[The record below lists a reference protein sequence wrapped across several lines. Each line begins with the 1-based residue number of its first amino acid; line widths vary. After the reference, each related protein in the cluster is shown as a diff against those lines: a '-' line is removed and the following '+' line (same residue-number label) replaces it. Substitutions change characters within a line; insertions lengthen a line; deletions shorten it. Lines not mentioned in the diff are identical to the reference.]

1 MAKMNA
7 KPLIAGISKPVSQLA
22 LGTAF
27 YNIATKED
35 WFDILDYY
43 IEVGGTIV
51 DTARAYSTSEEVIGL
66 WMEAR
71 STRDQTIIQT
81 KCGITED
88 NYLPADNFPEVVRN
102 ELTTSLQTLRTDYID
117 VYLLHRDNQEMTVA
131 EILEPL
137 NNEIAKGRVHAIGAS
152 NWEYRRLTEASEYAY
167 KHGMKGFAVVS
178 NNISLTRPTA
188 AFYRGLVS
196 TDKTGERWH
205 EETRIPL
212 IPWSSQA
219 RGFFTGQYRKPKAS
233 VNEVNTPQ
241 MRDDPAIASS
251 KRDGFT
257 NRMIKVYCTDENF
270 ERLNRAKKL
279 GEEKGGYTAVEVALA
294 WLLHKPFPIV
304 PIVGPHTREELASC
318 VKAISLTLTESEIKW
333 LNLEAKE

>member
-7 KPLIAGISKPVSQLA
+7 KSLIAGISKPVSRLA

-27 YNIATKED
+27 YNTANKEA

-51 DTARAYSTSEEVIGL
+51 DTARSYSTSEEVIGL
-66 WMEAR
+66 WMESR
-71 STRDQTIIQT
+71 STRDQIIIQT
-81 KCGITED
+81 KCGITGD
-88 NYLPADNFPEVVRN
+88 NYLPADNFSEVVRN

-117 VYLLHRDNQEMTVA
+117 VYLLHRDNQEMAVA

-137 NNEIAKGRVHAIGAS
+137 NNEIANGRVHAIGAS

-178 NNISLTRPTA
+178 NNISLARPTA

-205 EETRIPL
+205 EETEIPL

-219 RGFFTGQYRKPKAS
+219 RGFFTGQY
-233 VNEVNTPQ
+233 TPE
-241 MRDDPAIASS
+241 MRDNFALTQKGDS
-251 KRDGFT
+251 FT
-257 NRMIKVYCTDENF
+257 RRMIKVYCTDENF
-270 ERLNRAKKL
+270 ERLDRAKKL
-279 GEEKGGYTAVEVALA
+279 GERKGGYTAVEVALA

-304 PIVGPHTREELASC
+304 PIVGPHTRGELASC

-333 LNLEAKE
+333 LNLEA